1 MDHKEAIKKIFSD
14 SIDAQKRFVDDPSR
28 VAAVADAVRAIV
40 DCYKKGGKVLICGNG
55 GSASDAQHMAAELV
69 VRFEKER
76 RSLPCIALS
85 SDQAS
90 LTAIGNDYDFS
101 QVFSR
106 QIDAFA
112 RDGDVVIAISTS
124 GNSPNILEAVKAA
137 KQKKAVVIALGGRDG
152 GKLAPLADIPVIV
165 NAKNTG
171 RIQEVHAIVIHAV
184 CKLVEEAF

>member
-1 MDHKEAIKKIFSD
+1 MDRKEEIKKIFAD
-14 SIDAQKRFVDDPSR
+14 SISAQKSFAEDASQI
-28 VAAVADAVRAIV
+28 AAVERVVRAVV
-40 DCYKKGGKVLICGNG
+40 DCYKRGGKVLICGNG
-55 GSASDAQHMAAELV
+55 GSAADAQHMAAELV

-101 QVFSR
+101 RIFSR
-106 QIDAFA
+106 QIEAFA
-112 RDGDVVIAISTS
+112 KEGDVVIAISTS
-124 GNSPNILEAVKAA
+124 GNSPNILEAARAA
-137 KQKKAVVIALGGRDG
+137 KLKKAVVIALGGRDG

-165 NAKNTG
+165 NAENTG
-171 RIQEVHAIVIHAV
+171 RIQEVHSTVVHAV

>member
-14 SIDAQKRFVDDPSR
+14 SIDAQKRFADDPSR
-28 VAAVADAVRAIV
+28 VAAVVDAVCAIV

-101 QVFSR
+101 RVFSR

-171 RIQEVHAIVIHAV
+171 RIQEVHAVVIHAV

>member
-14 SIDAQKRFVDDPSR
+14 SIDAQKRFADDPSR
-28 VAAVADAVRAIV
+28 VAAVVDAVCAIV

-101 QVFSR
+101 RVFSR

-124 GNSPNILEAVKAA
+124 GNSPNILEAAKAA